1 MPKFMAIISVGRY
14 RSAFLGHTDAEGFRE
29 TAFSRSGDHHGAAI
43 LHSFDP
49 AEVEVASRKR
59 RPYRP
64 GDVRASFRPI
74 DADFG
79 ESATGRT
86 QRRKVDPELPE
97 KTSACWG
104 DFSTVIAKHD
114 VFAGDENI
122 S

>member
-1 MPKFMAIISVGRY
+1 MPKFMAIVPLWGPGC
-14 RSAFLGHTDAEGFRE
+14 RSGFLGYTDAEGFRE

-43 LHSFDP
+43 LHPFDP

-64 GDVRASFRPI
+64 RDVRASFRPI
-74 DADFG
+74 DAEFA
-79 ESATGRT
+79 ESAAGRT
-86 QRRKVDPELPE
+86 QRRKIDSELHE

-114 VFAGDENI
+114 VFAGGE
-122 S
+122 